1 MQPQLKNNVSLITVR
16 VWQDGVENIRRIHP
30 QNFLKKT
37 SEVLE
42 TKVSSGFCLYVF
54 APTQFGKSEFV
65 KIFIKMADLGL
76 LQRPRWS
83 AL

>member
-42 TKVSSGFCLYVF
+42 TKVSSGF
-54 APTQFGKSEFV
+54 
-65 KIFIKMADLGL
+65 
-76 LQRPRWS
+76 
-83 AL
+83 